1 MKVLIVDDEPF
12 ALLRL
17 ERLLREASVEE
28 VLTAQNAY
36 EAKKILEENPDIEAV
51 FLDIR
56 MPGKDGVQLA
66 REIVGERD
74 DVFIVFQTAYEEHS
88 LQAFEVG
95 AIGYLTKPYFLE
107 DVIRVLNRIKKFRG
121 EKPRI
126 QVLDRSENLIPMP
139 LSDIYYFEAKLKH
152 SLCVTRRGAFI
163 CPKSIGYLEEALKS
177 YGFLRV
183 HKSYLVNLDKVAS
196 FRSLPNG
203 KIEVCFKDLPRKI
216 ITSKLGAKKLREVLK
231 I

>member
-12 ALLRL
+12 ALFRL
-17 ERLLREASVEE
+17 ERLLKEASVKE
-28 VLTAQNAY
+28 VLTARSAY
-36 EAKKILEENPDIEAV
+36 EAKKVFDENPDIDAV
-51 FLDIR
+51 FLDVR
-56 MPGKDGVQLA
+56 MPGKDGIQLA

-74 DVFIVFQTAYEEHS
+74 DVFIVFQTAYDEYS
-88 LQAFEVG
+88 IQAFEVG

-107 DVIRVLNRIKKFRG
+107 DVIKVLNRVKKFRG

-126 QVLDRSENLIPMP
+126 QVLDRSGNPIPIP
-139 LSDIYYFEAKLKH
+139 LYEVYYFEAKLKH
-152 SLCVTRRGAFI
+152 SLCVTQRGSFI

-183 HKSYLVNLDKVAS
+183 HKSYLLNLEKIAS
-196 FRSLPNG
+196 FRSLPDG
-203 KIEVCFKDLPRKI
+203 KIEIFLKGLPNKVV
-216 ITSKLGAKKLREVLK
+216 TSKLGAKKLREILR

>member
-1 MKVLIVDDEPF
+1 
-12 ALLRL
+12 
-17 ERLLREASVEE
+17 
-28 VLTAQNAY
+28 
-36 EAKKILEENPDIEAV
+36 
-51 FLDIR
+51 
-56 MPGKDGVQLA
+56 
-66 REIVGERD
+66 
-74 DVFIVFQTAYEEHS
+74 VFIVFQTAYDEHS

-126 QVLDRSENLIPMP
+126 QVLNRAENLIPLP
-139 LSDIYYFEAKLKH
+139 LSEICYFEAKLKH
-152 SLCVTRRGAFI
+152 SLCVTRRGSFI
-163 CPKSIGYLEEALKS
+163 CPKSIGYLEEALKAH
-177 YGFLRV
+177 GFLRV

-203 KIEVCFKDLPRKI
+203 KIEGCFKDLPHKI
-216 ITSKLGAKKLREVLK
+216 ITSKLVAKKLREILR

>member
-28 VLTAQNAY
+28 VLKAQNAY
-36 EAKKILEENPDIEAV
+36 EAKKILEENPDIDAV

-66 REIVGERD
+66 QEIVGERD
-74 DVFIVFQTAYEEHS
+74 DVFIVFQTAYDEHS

-126 QVLDRSENLIPMP
+126 QVLDASENLIPLP
-139 LSDIYYFEAKLKH
+139 LSEIYYFEAKLKH
-152 SLCVTRRGAFI
+152 SLCVTRRGTFV
-163 CPKSIGYLEEALKS
+163 CPKNIGYLEEGLKAH
-177 YGFLRV
+177 GFLRV
-183 HKSYLVNLDKVAS
+183 HKSYLVNLDKVAG
-196 FRSLPNG
+196 FRSLPDG
-203 KIEVCFKDLPRKI
+203 KIEVCFKDLPHRI
-216 ITSKLGAKKLREVLK
+216 ITSKLGAKKLREILR